1 MIFGKVIKGKNI
13 VRKMENVTTTDDR
26 PVDDVII
33 ADCGELKEGED
44 DGVLPPADGD
54 VYEDAPGNV

>member
-1 MIFGKVIKGKNI
+1 
-13 VRKMENVTTTDDR
+13 MENVTTTDDR